1 MFNRKPKTDA
11 VPSNQAPDSTARAV
25 SLTPE
30 DIVNKR
36 FRPTKFREGYDQDEI
51 DEFLD
56 TIVTD
61 FRTLIAKN
69 EELERENAQ
78 LRSARQP

>member
-11 VPSNQAPDSTARAV
+11 LPSERAPDSTTRAV

-56 TIVTD
+56 TIVTN

>member
-1 MFNRKPKTDA
+1 MFKRKPKTDA
-11 VPSNQAPDSTARAV
+11 VPSDQAPDYTSGTV

-56 TIVTD
+56 TVVTD

-69 EELERENAQ
+69 EKLERENAQ
-78 LRSARQP
+78 LKSAGQP